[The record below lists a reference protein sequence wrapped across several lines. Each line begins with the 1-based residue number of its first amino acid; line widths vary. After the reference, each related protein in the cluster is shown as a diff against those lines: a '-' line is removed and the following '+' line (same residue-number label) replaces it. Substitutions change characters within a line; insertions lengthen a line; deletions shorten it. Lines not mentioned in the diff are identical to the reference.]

1 MSPDSATPD
10 PIVPDSATAAPI
22 RQRTVPASL
31 STVREL
37 VRAYQAFASYSENHV
52 RQLGLTP
59 AQFDVIAT
67 LGNTPGMTMG
77 QLSEKT
83 LVTKGTLTG
92 VVDRLEA
99 KALVQRIVP
108 EDNRRS
114 IVVVLTAEGEAV
126 FKQVFPV
133 HLAYIQER
141 FDRLESSE
149 LELLQVLL
157 KRLRSVF
164 LA

>member
-1 MSPDSATPD
+1 MSIEPEAVTGTTT
-10 PIVPDSATAAPI
+10 IAEAASRIPGFM
-22 RQRTVPASL
+22 

-37 VRAYQAFASYSENHV
+37 VRTYQSLASFSENHV

-92 VVDRLEA
+92 VVDRLES
-99 KALVQRIVP
+99 KDLVQRIIP

-114 IVVVLTAEGEAV
+114 IIVILTPAGEAL
-126 FKQVFPV
+126 FKQVFPA
-133 HLAYIQER
+133 HLAYLQER
-141 FDRLESSE
+141 FDRLEPLE

-157 KRLRSVF
+157 KRLRSIF
-164 LA
+164 

>member
-1 MSPDSATPD
+1 MSIEPEAND
-10 PIVPDSATAAPI
+10 PEAKI
-22 RQRTVPASL
+22 TVPGFM

-37 VRAYQAFASYSENHV
+37 VRAYQTFASYSENHV
-52 RQLGLTP
+52 RQLQLTP
-59 AQFDVIAT
+59 AQFDVVAT

-99 KALVQRIVP
+99 KTLVRRMIP

-114 IVVVLTAEGEAV
+114 IIVSLTPAGEAL
-126 FKQVFPV
+126 FKQVFPA
-133 HLAYIQER
+133 HLAYLQER
-141 FDRLESSE
+141 FDRLEPSE

-157 KRLRSVF
+157 QRLQSVF
-164 LA
+164 